1 MGIFQRISGSAGIG
15 RAARFG
21 RAARLTVAMTAT
33 GLLAAACVTSPS
45 SSGGNGPAPSGTPVS
60 GGTATFAENPA
71 SGAADYIFPMVSL
84 AYDTP
89 TNVQFQ
95 FLQFRP
101 LYWFGQGSSPSMNPQ
116 LSVAEPPVFSQ
127 GNTVVTIQLKHYL
140 WSDGK
145 PVTSRDVLFWIN
157 LLRANVASWALSLP
171 GGFPANIKSAVAQGP
186 STVRLTLIHKFN
198 PEWFTD
204 TQLTQIIPIPQHAW
218 DKTSASGK
226 VGNFDES
233 TSSAVAVY
241 KFLDAQAKN
250 ISTYTSNP
258 LWQVVDGPWKLSTF
272 RSDGY
277 AQFVPNPKYSGTKPR
292 LKTFVMEPFT
302 SEAAEFNVLR
312 SGGLSYGYV
321 PISDLSQE
329 SVLRSAGYRIVSWPS
344 WSISYIVLNF
354 NNPTVGPML
363 RQLYIRQA
371 MQYLMDQHG
380 YIKAF
385 LKGNGVP
392 TNGPA
397 PAQPP
402 SSFASPQLQHGFYSY
417 DPAKAVQLL
426 RSHGWAVHPNGT
438 STCAK
443 PGTGAGQCGA
453 GIKAGAAL
461 SFNLKYL
468 SGVTYLD
475 QEIRTFKSE
484 LLTAGIQLNLSEGSE
499 SQVVD
504 TAAACKPGPSC
515 SWEMVQWGSPSWI
528 WSSAFPSGEAVFET
542 GAGVNAGSYSS
553 KTNDANILAV
563 QTSSSSSAFFT
574 YENYLAQQLPD
585 LWLPNTYNQ
594 VSAIKSDLDGASQ
607 QSPLL
612 LINPEAWA
620 FTK

>member
-1 MGIFQRISGSAGIG
+1 M
-15 RAARFG
+15 RAF
-21 RAARLTVAMTAT
+21 RLMLTLAAT
-33 GLLAAACVTSPS
+33 GLLTAACVNSPS
-45 SSGGNGPAPSGTPVS
+45 SSGGNGPAPSGKPVS

-71 SGAADYIFPMVSL
+71 AGPADYIFPLVSL
-84 AYDTP
+84 AYDLP
-89 TNVQFQ
+89 TNIQFQ
-95 FLQFRP
+95 YLQFRP
-101 LYWFGQGSSPSMNPQ
+101 LYWFGQGSSPAMNTAPS
-116 LSVAEPPVFSQ
+116 LAAPPVYTE
-127 GNTVVTIQLKHYL
+127 GNTVVTVRLKHYL

-157 LLRANVASWALSLP
+157 LLRANVANWALSLP
-171 GGFPANIKSAVAQGP
+171 GGFPANVKSASAAGP

-204 TQLTQIIPIPQHAW
+204 TQLTQIIPLPQHAW

-233 TSSAVAVY
+233 TPGAVAVY
-241 KFLDAQAKN
+241 KFLDAQSKD
-250 ISTYTSNP
+250 ISTYASNP

-277 AQFVPNPKYSGTKPR
+277 AQFAPNSRYSGTKPR
-292 LKTFVMEPFT
+292 LKSFVMQPFT

-329 SVLRSAGYRIVSWPS
+329 SVLRSAGYRIVPWPS

-371 MQYLMDQHG
+371 MQYLIDQKG

-397 PAQPP
+397 PTQPP
-402 SSFASPQLQHGFYSY
+402 SSFASLQIRRGFYGY

-443 PGTGAGQCGA
+443 PGTGPGQCGA
-453 GIKAGAAL
+453 GIKAGAPL
-461 SFNLKYL
+461 TFNLKYL
-468 SGVTYLD
+468 TGVTYLD
-475 QEIRTFKSE
+475 QEIRTFKSA
-484 LLTAGIQLNLSEGSE
+484 LLRAGIQLNLSEASE
-499 SQVVD
+499 SQVVG
-504 TAAACKPGPSC
+504 TATACKPGPSC

-542 GAGVNAGSYSS
+542 GAGVNAGSYSN
-553 KTNDANILAV
+553 KTNDANIAAV
-563 QTSSSSSAFFT
+563 QTSPSSSAFFT
-574 YENYLAQQLPD
+574 YEDYLAQQLPD

-594 VSAIKSDLDGASQ
+594 VSAIKSDLAGASQ

-612 LINPEAWA
+612 LINPESWA

>member
-1 MGIFQRISGSAGIG
+1 MGIFHRMS
-15 RAARFG
+15 RPV
-21 RAARLTVAMTAT
+21 RLTVTLAAT
-33 GLLAAACVTSPS
+33 GLLAAACVNSPS
-45 SSGGNGPAPSGTPVS
+45 SSGGNGPAPSGKPVS
-60 GGTATFAENPA
+60 GGTAIFAENPA
-71 SGAADYIFPMVSL
+71 SGPVDYIFPMVSL
-84 AYDTP
+84 SYDLP
-89 TNVQFQ
+89 SNIQFQ
-95 FLQFRP
+95 YLQYRP
-101 LYWFGQGSSPSMNPQ
+101 LYWFGQGSSPSLNPD
-116 LSVAEPPVFSQ
+116 LSIAESPVFSQ
-127 GNTVVTIQLKHYL
+127 GNTVVTIHLKHYL

-157 LLRANVASWALSLP
+157 LLRANVANWALSLP
-171 GGFPANIKSAVAQGP
+171 GGFPSNIKSAVAQGP
-186 STVRLTLIHKFN
+186 SGVRLTLIHQFN
-198 PEWFTD
+198 PQWFTD
-204 TQLTQIIPIPQHAW
+204 TQLTQIIPLPQHAW
-218 DKTSASGK
+218 DKTSESGK
-226 VGNFDES
+226 VGNFDQS
-233 TSSAVAVY
+233 TSGAVAVY
-241 KFLDAQAKN
+241 KFLDTQAKD
-250 ISTYTSNP
+250 IGSYASNP

-277 AQFVPNPKYSGTKPR
+277 AQFVPNPRYSGTKSR
-292 LKTFVMEPFT
+292 LKSFVMQPFT

-371 MQYLMDQHG
+371 MQYLIDQKG

-385 LKGNGVP
+385 LKGNGVT

-397 PAQPP
+397 PTQPP
-402 SSFASPQLQHGFYSY
+402 SSFASPQMSHGFYGY
-417 DPAKAVQLL
+417 DPAKAVSLL

-443 PGTGAGQCGA
+443 PGTGAGQCGS

-461 SFNLKYL
+461 TFNLKYL
-468 SGVTYLD
+468 TGVTYLD
-475 QEIRTFKSE
+475 QEVRTFKSA
-484 LLTAGIQLNLSEGSE
+484 LLRAGIQLNLSEGSE
-499 SQVVD
+499 SQVVG
-504 TAAACKPGPSC
+504 TATACKPGPSC

-542 GAGVNAGSYSS
+542 GAGVNAGSYSD
-553 KTNDANILAV
+553 KTNDANIAAV

-594 VSAIKSDLDGASQ
+594 VSAIKSDLAGASQ

-612 LINPEAWA
+612 LINPESWA